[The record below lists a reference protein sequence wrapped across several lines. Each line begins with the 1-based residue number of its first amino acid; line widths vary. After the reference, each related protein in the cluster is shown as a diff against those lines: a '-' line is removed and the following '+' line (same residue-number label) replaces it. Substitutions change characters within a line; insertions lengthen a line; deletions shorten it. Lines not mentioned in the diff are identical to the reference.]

1 MRSRGLVVAIAVVLA
16 VAAAAAVILYTQG
29 VKEEAVAGGD
39 LQTVIV
45 STVDI
50 AANEPLDPLLA
61 QDIFQQIEVPK
72 KALVAG
78 AVTDIRQ
85 LATATTTSTI
95 FANEQIPIT
104 RLSTGPRPNE
114 LGISEGHIAVAFELE
129 APQGGTGNIQPGDSV
144 SVFATYQNVQA
155 ITGNIK
161 QLVNNPAAAGT
172 QAGTKVDLPDFT
184 VTLVPT
190 VKVLRIQNPQVDEQT
205 GQQANDSIRITLD
218 LLPDEA
224 QNMVFAQENGLVW
237 LGLLPPTR
245 MARSRRPRPF
255 RWSSCLERNWD
266 DGRER
271 RRRRDAAVVPATAR
285 QGDR

>member
-29 VKEEAVAGGD
+29 VKEEAVKGGD
-39 LQTVIV
+39 LKTVIV

-50 AANEPLDPLLA
+50 RANEPLDPLLA
-61 QDIFQQIEVPK
+61 QDIFKQIEVPQ

-85 LATATTTSTI
+85 LAKATTTSTI

-129 APQGGTGNIQPGDSV
+129 APQGGTGNIQPGDNV

-190 VKVLRIQNPQVDEQT
+190 VKVLRIQNPQVDETT
-205 GQQANDSIRITLD
+205 GQQSNSDAIRITLD

-237 LGLLPPTR
+237 LGLLPPNEDGTQPK
-245 MARSRRPRPF
+245 ASTVP
-255 RWSSCLERNWD
+255 LELLL
-266 DGRER
+266 G
-271 RRRRDAAVVPATAR
+271 AKL
-285 QGDR
+285 G

>member
-29 VKEEAVAGGD
+29 VKEEAVQGGD

-237 LGLLPPTR
+237 LGLLPPNEDGTQPK
-245 MARSRRPRPF
+245 ASTVP
-255 RWSSCLERNWD
+255 LELLL
-266 DGRER
+266 G
-271 RRRRDAAVVPATAR
+271 AKL
-285 QGDR
+285 G